1 MRNFSFQFAALC
13 LLTLPVIVGCT
24 ADLGK
29 LRAPSHKDAALGD
42 AAGLGAEAA
51 DASDLPFSSE
61 ATMRDSDAGGADQC
75 ADAPAADTATAQ
87 PDGAVGAMGGA
98 SGAAGSAETS
108 GAGGGAET
116 DGAGGV
122 AGAGGGGSGG
132 ASSTGGSGSDGSSPV
147 DDSASSG
154 DAQGDLGHGEDVV
167 ADVPVDLSP
176 DSTGDAFFDAAP
188 DVPANSGPDLPAGTL
203 TCPTTILGSIDAS
216 DKVQTGRISRV
227 APFSTCGTSKFYP
240 GKDADPTNSHLYD
253 VLHFLNP
260 TNAPV
265 CFNFTLTYPGPQ
277 LYGAAYV
284 AFDPTD
290 IGKGYL
296 GDLGDVLT
304 APQGMGITVGAGS
317 AIDVVISAVAIG
329 TAPAGSY
336 TLSCSVQ

>member
-1 MRNFSFQFAALC
+1 MRYFSFQLAALC

-29 LRAPSHKDAALGD
+29 LRAPGHGD
-42 AAGLGAEAA
+42 AGVGDATAVGVQAT
-51 DASDLPFSSE
+51 DASDLPVSSE
-61 ATMRDSDAGGADQC
+61 TTTRDSDAGGADQC

-87 PDGAVGAMGGA
+87 PDSAVSAMGGA
-98 SGAAGSAETS
+98 SGA
-108 GAGGGAET
+108 GGGTET
-116 DGAGGV
+116 GGVGGV
-122 AGAGGGGSGG
+122 AGAGSGG
-132 ASSTGGSGSDGSSPV
+132 AGGANSTGGSSFDGSSLV
-147 DDSASSG
+147 VDSASSG
-154 DAQGDLGHGEDVV
+154 GAQADLGHGEDVV

-176 DSTGDAFFDAAP
+176 DSTGDAFFDAVP
-188 DVPANSGPDLPAGTL
+188 DVPANTGPDLPAGTL